1 MAIAVAGTMPGL
13 PRPAMLTVQHESGA
27 RPLLLLTA
35 KSPAAPIQAA
45 FP

>member
-1 MAIAVAGTMPGL
+1 MAIAVTGTVPDL
-13 PRPAMLTVQHESGA
+13 PRPAMLTVQHEAAA
-27 RPLLLLTA
+27 RSVLLTV